1 MKFAARFAALLFCLL
16 AVSIAPVRS
25 AEIANPNDTARF
37 LAGLPPSP
45 DSPLAALTK
54 DPTWQSY
61 ARRFDQIFGQED
73 RGHLGKVRAFAK
85 SRLTTPHDTVFYFF
99 SGPDALHAVALFP
112 TASTYVMAGLEP
124 PGNIPPLNSLPRGTA
139 LNALGRIASEMNTL
153 LSLSFFITKNM
164 RSQLSSGPVYG
175 TLPVI
180 YVFLARSG
188 KTIHETTFVNLDKD
202 GNEKPPEEA
211 KNSGA
216 RGVKIVFSSGDDGPK
231 QTLYYFSTNLAN
243 DGVKTSGFL
252 AFCEKLGAADSFVKS
267 ASYLLH
273 SGGFSTI
280 RDFMLDHS
288 ASILQDDSGIPVKY
302 FDRSKWQFQPFGR
315 YLGPIGI
322 FAQHYQPQMSEVFRR
337 QSSPID
343 FGLGYRWRVNESN
356 LLLAQKTAASAKP
369 D

>member
-1 MKFAARFAALLFCLL
+1 MKLALFVSLL
-16 AVSIAPVRS
+16 ALSTAPALS
-25 AEIANPNDTARF
+25 AEITNPNDTARF
-37 LAGLPPSP
+37 LAGLPVAA
-45 DSPLAALTK
+45 DSPIAPLTN
-54 DPTWQSY
+54 DSAWQAHAS
-61 ARRFDQIFGQED
+61 RFNSMFGEED
-73 RGHLGKVRAFAK
+73 RSHLSQVRAFAK
-85 SRLTTPHDTVFYFF
+85 SRLTAPHDTVFYFF

-124 PGNIPPLNSLPRGTA
+124 PGNIPPLTSLPRGTA

-164 RSQLSSGPVYG
+164 RSQLSSGPIYG

-216 RGVKIVFSSGDDGPK
+216 RGVKIVFSAGDDGPK

-252 AFCEKLGAADSFVKS
+252 AFCEKLGAADAFVKS

-273 SGGFSTI
+273 TGGFTTI
-280 RDFMLDHS
+280 RNFMLDHS
-288 ASILQDDSGIPVKY
+288 A
-302 FDRSKWQFQPFGR
+302 
-315 YLGPIGI
+315 
-322 FAQHYQPQMSEVFRR
+322 
-337 QSSPID
+337 
-343 FGLGYRWRVNESN
+343 
-356 LLLAQKTAASAKP
+356 
-369 D
+369 